1 MVGVREG
8 STLPLSLQAAHL
20 SVSKHKQSLL
30 PPFDLDGGQVSLPQ
44 VSISLKI
51 IKSYMRKRK
60 ADPGIQELA
69 WYYEVDL
76 P

>member
-1 MVGVREG
+1 MVGVREDT
-8 STLPLSLQAAHL
+8 TLPLSLWAAP
-20 SVSKHKQSLL
+20 KHKQLLL

-51 IKSYMRKRK
+51 IKSYMRKGK

-69 WYYEVDL
+69 WCYQGDL